1 MPFPLPLSRRS
12 ALAPLILLL
21 ARPLSGAEDIKV
33 AASTVED
40 QRSSDGRMGSLTI
53 ELALSGGLVAEVK
66 ALRVRV
72 KSARDDLG
80 TVLHK
85 PGKDEKPGE
94 FEEFSTDR
102 HPGPQLRLASP
113 SRDASTVDVAGEV
126 ELFLPARDS
135 GTKQR
140 FEAFLGRLDKPL
152 PSPALKTARVEITPL
167 SPEMY
172 KTRQQ
177 QNKPTKEQI
186 IAEGKKQGV
195 ADAEIKQALEMM
207 EALSSLSGEEPSE
220 ESVLLE
226 TKDPDARII
235 SLDVVKRDGSELR
248 APSRG
253 SSGGR
258 DVKLIKIDL
267 AEKPPGDAALIVTL
281 RTPKSIVTVPLN
293 LKGVALP

>member
-1 MPFPLPLSRRS
+1 MLLSRRS

-21 ARPLSGAEDIKV
+21 ARPLSGAEDVKV
-33 AASTVED
+33 AAGSVED
-40 QRSSDGRMGSLTI
+40 QRSSDSRMGGLTI
-53 ELALSGGLVAEVK
+53 ELALSGGSVAEVK
-66 ALRVRV
+66 ALRVKV

-80 TVLHK
+80 TVLSK

-102 HPGPQLRLASP
+102 HPGPQVRVASP
-113 SRDASTVDVAGEV
+113 SRDASTVDVAGEI
-126 ELFLPARDS
+126 ELFLPARDP
-135 GTKQR
+135 GTRQR

-152 PSPALKTARVEITPL
+152 SSTALKAAKVEITPL
-167 SPEMY
+167 SAKLY

-186 IAEGKKQGV
+186 VAEGKKQGV
-195 ADAEIKQALEMM
+195 SDAEIQQALEMM

-226 TKDPDARII
+226 TKDPDGRVI
-235 SLDVVKRDGSELR
+235 SIDVVKGDGSELR

-258 DVKLIKIDL
+258 DGKLVKIDL
-267 AEKPPGDAALIVTL
+267 AEKPPADAALIVTL
-281 RTPKSIVTVPLN
+281 RTPKSVVTVPLS